1 MPGAMKLEVAVVK
14 AVRAPLPVASLRSAL
29 AAAATVPEIAARLP
43 ESAELTIRLTGDRE
57 LRRLNR
63 EFRGLDETTDVLS
76 FATGAALGEPYLGD
90 LALSWPA
97 VRRQAAEY
105 GHPEAV
111 EAALLAVHGLLH
123 LLGWD
128 HEGPAEE
135 REMWRLTGA
144 ALAAAGVSGLA
155 PGRLP
160 AS

>member
-1 MPGAMKLEVAVVK
+1 MPVAVKLEVAVVK
-14 AVRAPLPVASLRSAL
+14 AVRAPLRVAFLRSAL
-29 AAAATVPEIAARLP
+29 AGAATVAEIAARLP
-43 ESAELTIRLTGDRE
+43 EGASVTVRLTGDRE

-76 FATGAALGEPYLGD
+76 FATGAAAGEPYLGD
-90 LALSWPA
+90 LAVSWPA
-97 VRRQAAEY
+97 VQRQAAEY

-155 PGRLP
+155 AGRLP
-160 AS
+160 AP

>member
-1 MPGAMKLEVAVVK
+1 
-14 AVRAPLPVASLRSAL
+14 
-29 AAAATVPEIAARLP
+29 
-43 ESAELTIRLTGDRE
+43 
-57 LRRLNR
+57 LNR
-63 EFRGLDETTDVLS
+63 EFRGPDETTDVLA
-76 FATGAALGEPYLGD
+76 FATTPGDAYLGD
-90 LALSWPA
+90 LAISWPA
-97 VRRQAAEY
+97 VRRQALEF

-135 REMWRLTGA
+135 REMWRLTGE
-144 ALAAAGVSGLA
+144 ALAAAGVAGPA

>member
-1 MPGAMKLEVAVVK
+1 VVAG
-14 AVRAPLPVASLRSAL
+14 
-29 AAAATVPEIAARLP
+29 AATVPEIAARLP
-43 ESAELTIRLTGDRE
+43 EGASLAVRLTGDRE

-63 EFRGLDETTDVLS
+63 EFLGIDEVTDVLS
-76 FATGAALGEPYLGD
+76 FGTGPDEPYLGD
-90 LALSWPA
+90 LAISWPA
-97 VRRQAAEY
+97 VRRQAAEH

-111 EAALLAVHGLLH
+111 EAGLLAVHGLLH

-128 HEGPAEE
+128 HDSPAQE

-160 AS
+160 ASS

>member
-1 MPGAMKLEVAVVK
+1 MPVGVTLEVSVVK
-14 AVRAPLPVASLRSAL
+14 AVRVPLRVAFFRSAL
-29 AAAATVPEIAARLP
+29 AGAATVPEIAARLP
-43 ESAELTIRLTGDRE
+43 EGASLTVRVTGDRE

-63 EFRGLDETTDVLS
+63 TFLGLDEVTDVLS
-76 FATGAALGEPYLGD
+76 FAAGPGPPAAYLGD

-97 VRRQAAEY
+97 VRRQALEY

-111 EAALLAVHGLLH
+111 EAALLAVHGFLH

-128 HEGPAEE
+128 HDSPAQE

-155 PGRLP
+155 TGRLP

>member
-1 MPGAMKLEVAVVK
+1 MK
-14 AVRAPLPVASLRSAL
+14 AVRAPLRAAFLRSTL

-43 ESAELTIRLTGDRE
+43 DAASVAIRLTGDRE
-57 LRRLNR
+57 LWCLNR
-63 EFRGLDETTDVLS
+63 EFLGIDEVTDVLS
-76 FATGAALGEPYLGD
+76 FAAGPGESYVGD
-90 LALSWPA
+90 LAVSWPA

-128 HEGPAEE
+128 HDSPARE

-144 ALAAAGVSGLA
+144 ALAAAGVSGPA

-160 AS
+160 ASS